1 MNLDLMDKVTRS
13 FRMQGSVID
22 KDKRTAE
29 LSFSSDEP
37 VRMGQYDQVLMHD
50 EKSVDLS
57 RLNDNAPL
65 LLNHDTQQQI
75 GVVEKAWIDGNK
87 GRALVRFSRSNL
99 GEEIFND
106 VVDGIRQLV
115 SVGYTVNKYHVER
128 SDDEGLET
136 QIVSSWTPL
145 EISSVPIPAD
155 GQVGFGRAIHPTP
168 NETENQ
174 DTKMNNTKSE
184 DTAAT
189 NTVEVDA
196 SRSVNDP
203 VKIEIITEAVERKF
217 EEKLAKQNEAHKREM
232 DELQA
237 QLKQSE
243 PVTDSR
249 AKDYA
254 DAGFSLSRAVAHKVQ
269 YGVWGGVEKE
279 ISDELRQ
286 KSSGYQSD
294 DSLIIPNKRTVT
306 TSTAGSPYG
315 GYMQDTQVQEPVDAL
330 RAQTFFDRVGATVL
344 SGLSSSVKIP
354 RLATSS
360 TVAVNTEGG
369 TLSGNADPVFG
380 QESLDPHIVQGQT
393 DVSKSLLATNV
404 VGSDNFISRDL
415 NFKLGDKM
423 EALAI
428 EGSGSSGQPQGLK
441 TLSGATTSVASGTN
455 GTAYS
460 YSQLVKMT
468 QDSSAANARL
478 DSSRFL
484 TSSAG
489 FGKARRTEISSGTAM
504 FAGSIDSGQSTIAG
518 FDAVISNNVPS
529 ADTKGSGTNLT
540 HFYFGDFSY
549 MVLGLFGATEIQIDP
564 YTQASKN
571 LVRINATVMFDIAY
585 TQPAAFSRLLD
596 AITS

>member
-1 MNLDLMDKVTRS
+1 MNLDVMDKITRS
-13 FRMQGSVID
+13 FKLQGSVID
-22 KDKRTAE
+22 KDKRTVE
-29 LSFSSDEP
+29 LSFSSNEP

-50 EKSVDLS
+50 EDSVDLS

-65 LLNHDTQQQI
+65 LLNHDTQRQI
-75 GVVEKAWIDGNK
+75 GVVEKAYIDDDK

-106 VVDGIRQLV
+106 VIDGIRQLV
-115 SVGYTVNKYHVER
+115 SVGYVVNDSHRKE
-128 SDDEGLET
+128 SDDERVVTEV
-136 QIVSSWTPL
+136 VSSWQPM
-145 EISSVPIPAD
+145 EISIVAVPAD
-155 GQVGFGRAIHPTP
+155 QSVGVGRAIQ
-168 NETENQ
+168 NKQETKLEN
-174 DTKMNNTKSE
+174 TTMENTKSE
-184 DTAAT
+184 STAV
-189 NTVEVDA
+189 NKTVEVDA

-203 VKIEIITEAVERKF
+203 VKIEIITESIERKF

-254 DAGFSLSRAVAHKVQ
+254 DAGFSLARAVAHKAQ

-279 ISDELRQ
+279 ISDEIRQ
-286 KSSGYQSD
+286 KSGVYQSE
-294 DSLIIPNKRTVT
+294 DSLIIPNKRTLT
-306 TSTAGSPYG
+306 TSTSGSPFG
-315 GYMQDTQVQEPVDAL
+315 GFMQDTQVQEPVDAL

-380 QESLDPHIVQGQT
+380 QESLDPKILQGQV

-404 VGSDNFISRDL
+404 IGSDDFISRDL
-415 NFKLGDKM
+415 NFKLADKM
-423 EALAI
+423 ETLAI
-428 EGSGSSGQPQGLK
+428 EGSGGSGQPQGLK
-441 TLSGATTSVASGTN
+441 GLSGVTDTATSGTN

-504 FAGSIDSGQSTIAG
+504 FAGSYEGGQSTIAG
-518 FDAVISNNVPS
+518 FEAVISNNVPS
-529 ADTKGSGTNLT
+529 SDTKGSGTNLT
-540 HFYFGDFSY
+540 HFYFGDFSM
-549 MVLGLFGATEIQIDP
+549 MVLGLFGSTEIQIDP
-564 YTQASKN
+564 YTQSSKN
-571 LVRINATVMFDIAY
+571 LIRINATVMFDIAY